1 MFVLNKANTNNK
13 RKLIISYQN
22 YEYNSGD
29 AGTVQRQVLILSALF
44 WIFYFFKR
52 GSGLGCLVDVIRCK
66 VGSDDGAVDDYKEG
80 GGDYDNDDGHEDDV
94 AMQICE

>member
-1 MFVLNKANTNNK
+1 M
-13 RKLIISYQN
+13 ISYQN

-29 AGTVQRQVLILSALF
+29 AGTGQRQVLILSALF

-52 GSGLGCLVDVIRCK
+52 GSGFGCLVDVIRCK
-66 VGSDDGAVDDYKEG
+66 VGSGDGAIDEDC
-80 GGDYDNDDGHEDDV
+80 GGDDDNDDGHEDDV